1 MIPLALSF
9 SAADRALG
17 VRNGTAASLVAA
29 GRLRTVPWGK
39 RMRVL
44 ASDLERVACEGIL
57 PDLRK
62 PRAQRRKAAV
72 AGVGDRIRAI
82 AIPQGPTP

>member
-1 MIPLALSF
+1 MTPLALSF

-17 VRNGTAASLVAA
+17 VRNGTAAALVAS
-29 GRLRTVPWGK
+29 GRLRAVPWGK
-39 RMRVL
+39 RQRVL
-44 ASDLERVACEGIL
+44 AADLERVASEGIT

-62 PRAQRRKAAV
+62 PRAPRRKATV

-82 AIPQGPTP
+82 EIPGVDS